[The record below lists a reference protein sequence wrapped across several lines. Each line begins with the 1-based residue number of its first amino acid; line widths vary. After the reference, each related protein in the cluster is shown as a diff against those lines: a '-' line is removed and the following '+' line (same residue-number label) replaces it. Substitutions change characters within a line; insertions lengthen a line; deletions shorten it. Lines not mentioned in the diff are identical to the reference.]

1 MTASTSRFL
10 EFFYFDAGGGHRSA
24 ATALQGVVAE
34 RFPDWRVEL
43 VNLQELLAPID
54 PVAQWAEKMRSR
66 KKAKSGKK
74 FHSEDIYN
82 ALLKRGWTQGSHA
95 MLRGLQKG
103 IQLLAPD
110 MEDLLHQ
117 HWQDNCPD
125 MVVSLVPN
133 FNRVMFRALRRDH
146 AHVPYV
152 TVMTDIADYPPHFWQ
167 EKQHQFLICGS
178 KRAVAQA
185 RSTGY
190 RPDRIFEVSGMI
202 LRLNFYR
209 AGDTDRRVERE
220 KLGLDPDLPSAL
232 IMFGGNGSNASL
244 KLVRQLEHSDIKVQ
258 SIVLCGRNEKLR
270 QQLQDRDSCRAIG
283 FTDQVADYMRMAD
296 FFIGKPGP
304 GSISEAL
311 HMGLPVIVERNRA
324 TLPQERYNTKWVE
337 RHKLGVV
344 VKHFTRKN
352 TVQAVRSLLNND
364 TLTQFQNNAHRLD
377 NRAVYEIPDILQ
389 KIMAGADLTTGAA
402 QSAGNHTPG
411 PVRAGIAAFALQP
424 AGTIPAASLRFN
436 P

>member
-1 MTASTSRFL
+1 MTASNSRFL

-24 ATALQGVVAE
+24 ATALQGVIAE
-34 RFPDWRVEL
+34 RFPDWRVEM

-66 KKAKSGKK
+66 KKAKSGKA

-82 ALLKRGWTQGSHA
+82 ALLKRGWTHGSHA

-110 MEDLLHQ
+110 MEDLLQ
-117 HWQDNCPD
+117 RHWQDTCPD

-146 AHVPYV
+146 GDVPYV

-209 AGDTDRRVERE
+209 SEARDRRVERE
-220 KLGLDPDLPSAL
+220 KIGLDADLPTAL
-232 IMFGGNGSNASL
+232 IMFGGNGSKTAL
-244 KLVRQLEHSDIKVQ
+244 KLVRQLEHSDIKLQ

-270 QQLQDRDSCRAIG
+270 QQLQDRASCRAIG
-283 FTDQVADYMRMAD
+283 FTDQVPDYMRMAD

-324 TLPQERYNTKWVE
+324 TLPQERYNAKWVE
-337 RHKLGVV
+337 RHKVGVV

-352 TVQAVRSLLNND
+352 TMQAVRSLLKDD
-364 TLTQFQNNAHRLD
+364 TLKHFQNNAHRLD
-377 NRAVYEIPDILQ
+377 NRAVYEIPDILER
-389 KIMAGADLTTGAA
+389 IMAGAELAA
-402 QSAGNHTPG
+402 CSAYDAGNHTPN
-411 PVRAGIAAFALQP
+411 PVRADSAASALQP
-424 AGTIPAASLRFN
+424 AGTITAT
-436 P
+436 